1 MVSADEILTS
11 ILWKKI
17 IYVVTIVE
25 IRGQNR
31 GWLSAKTGSD
41 CHLVCSVDVKMSEK
55 SQLKIAYFVKG
66 L

>member
-1 MVSADEILTS
+1 M
-11 ILWKKI
+11 KKI

-31 GWLSAKTGSD
+31 GWLSAKSGSD